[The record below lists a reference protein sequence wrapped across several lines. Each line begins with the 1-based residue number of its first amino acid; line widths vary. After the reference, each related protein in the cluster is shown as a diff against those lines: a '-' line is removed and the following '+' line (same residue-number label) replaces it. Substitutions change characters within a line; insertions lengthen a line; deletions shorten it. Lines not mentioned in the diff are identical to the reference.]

1 MLVFTCILTKIAF
14 QNQHHKNTYWIVSFF
29 FFQRLQLI
37 RDIFLYF
44 FKEGSG
50 GGSNPYQLL
59 LYVLQSYYKPIL
71 LHNTLFIFRMQFY
84 HTKTSCKKCI
94 IRFYPQQSMGI
105 QSVVIKICI
114 GIQFPFTTIIFFSSI
129 SLLFVSS
136 NLWY

>member
-14 QNQHHKNTYWIVSFF
+14 QNQHHKNTYWIVSV

-71 LHNTLFIFRMQFY
+71 PHNTLFIFRMQFY

-94 IRFYPQQSMGI
+94 IRFYP
-105 QSVVIKICI
+105 
-114 GIQFPFTTIIFFSSI
+114 
-129 SLLFVSS
+129 
-136 NLWY
+136 